1 MYKIKTYS
9 NAHRQSFCVQQMLS
23 EEARRSIVHKKLSL
37 HKYKMKLYLDHFD
50 RHRRR
55 RHRLTR
61 VAAPVDRSLS
71 RLPVPPVP
79 LDLVLLVLPVRLGVP
94 QVRRGL
100 QVPVVP
106 GVLAYRPVLNLQH
119 QHADQSNDRH

>member
-1 MYKIKTYS
+1 
-9 NAHRQSFCVQQMLS
+9 
-23 EEARRSIVHKKLSL
+23 
-37 HKYKMKLYLDHFD
+37 MKLYLDHFD

-61 VAAPVDRSLS
+61 VAAPVGRSLS
-71 RLPVPPVP
+71 LLPVPRVL
-79 LDLVLLVLPVRLGVP
+79 LDLALLVLLARLGVP
-94 QVRRGL
+94 LVRRVL

-106 GVLAYRPVLNLQH
+106 AVLAYRPVLNLQH